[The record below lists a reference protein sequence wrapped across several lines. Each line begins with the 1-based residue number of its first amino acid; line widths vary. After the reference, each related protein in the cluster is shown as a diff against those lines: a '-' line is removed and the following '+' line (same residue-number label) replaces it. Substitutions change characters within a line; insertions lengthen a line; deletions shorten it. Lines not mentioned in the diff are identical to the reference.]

1 MSIAFVLG
9 NGLSRKPIPL
19 EPLQQFGKVYA
30 CNAVYRTY
38 TPNYLVAVDAKMIN
52 EICTA
57 GAQLKMPV
65 WTNPNRAYKK
75 YKGLNFFE
83 PSMGWSSGPTALWLA
98 SKHMHQLIFL
108 LGFDFTGTTEG
119 KLNNIFGDTPNY
131 KKNSD
136 TATYHGNW
144 NRQTSII
151 LQKNSLKRY
160 IRVVGDSKSTFKAQD
175 LQKYA
180 NYSEIT
186 VSEFKNTHN
195 L

>member
-1 MSIAFVLG
+1 MSVAFVLG

-19 EPLQQFGKVYA
+19 DPLKTHGKIYA
-30 CNAVYRTY
+30 CNAVYRTF
-38 TPNYLVAVDAKMIN
+38 TPDYLVAVDAKMVS
-52 EICTA
+52 EICTD
-57 GAQLKMPV
+57 GAQLRMSV

-83 PSMGWSSGPTALWLA
+83 PSLGWSSGPTALWLA
-98 SKHMHQLIFL
+98 SKNGHQLIYI
-108 LGFDFTGTTEG
+108 LGFDFIGTPDG

-136 TATYHGNW
+136 IATYHGNW

-160 IRVVGDSKSTFKAQD
+160 IRVVPEGINVFEAQD
-175 LQKYA
+175 LKKYT

-186 VSEFKNTHN
+186 VQEFKRRYR

>member
-1 MSIAFVLG
+1 MTVAFELG

-19 EPLQQFGKVYA
+19 EPLKQHGKIYA
-30 CNAVYRTY
+30 CNAVYRTF
-38 TPNYLVAVDAKMIN
+38 TPDYLVAVDAKMVN

-83 PSMGWSSGPTALWLA
+83 PSLGWSSGPTALWLA
-98 SKHMHQLIFL
+98 SKHMHQTYFL
-108 LGFDFTGTTEG
+108 LGFDFTGTMEG
-119 KLNNIFGDTPNY
+119 KLNNIYGDTPNY

-160 IRVVGDSKSTFKAQD
+160 IRVVPEGTDVFEAKD
-175 LQKYA
+175 LKKFT

-186 VSEFKNTHN
+186 VQEFKRRYH

>member
-1 MSIAFVLG
+1 MSVAFVLG

-19 EPLQQFGKVYA
+19 EPLKQSGKVYA
-30 CNAVYRTY
+30 CNAVYRTF
-38 TPNYLVAVDAKMIN
+38 TPDYLVAVDAKMIN

-65 WTNPNRAYKK
+65 WTNPNKAYKK
-75 YKGLNFFE
+75 FPKLNYFE

-98 SKHMHQLIFL
+98 SKHGHQLIYI
-108 LGFDFTGTTEG
+108 LGFDFTGTKEG
-119 KLNNIFGDTPNY
+119 RLNNIFGDTPNY
-131 KKNSD
+131 KKNTD
-136 TATYHGNW
+136 VATYHGNW
-144 NRQTSII
+144 NRQTCIV

-160 IRVVGDSKSTFKAQD
+160 IRVVPEGTDVFEASD
-175 LQKYA
+175 LKKYA

-186 VSEFKNTHN
+186 VQEFKRRYR

>member
-1 MSIAFVLG
+1 MTVAFVLG

-19 EPLQQFGKVYA
+19 EPLKQHGKIYA
-30 CNAVYRTY
+30 CNAVYRTF
-38 TPNYLVAVDAKMIN
+38 TPDYLVAVDAKMVN
-52 EICTA
+52 EICMA

-83 PSMGWSSGPTALWLA
+83 PSLGWSSGPTALWLA
-98 SKHMHQLIFL
+98 SKHMPQLVYM
-108 LGFDFTGTTEG
+108 LGFDFTGTNEG

-136 TATYHGNW
+136 VATYHGNW

-160 IRVVGDSKSTFKAQD
+160 IRVVPEGTNVFEAKD
-175 LQKYA
+175 LKKYT

-186 VSEFKNTHN
+186 VQEFKRRYH

>member
-1 MSIAFVLG
+1 MTVAFVLG
-9 NGLSRKPIPL
+9 NGLSRKPVPL
-19 EPLQQFGKVYA
+19 EPLKQHGKVYA
-30 CNAVYRTY
+30 CNAVYRTF
-38 TPNYLVAVDAKMIN
+38 TPDYLVAVDAKMVN
-52 EICTA
+52 EICMA

-83 PSMGWSSGPTALWLA
+83 PSLGWSSGPTALWLA
-98 SKHMHQLIFL
+98 SKHMHQLVYL
-108 LGFDFTGTTEG
+108 LGFDFTGTNEG

-136 TATYHGNW
+136 IATYHGNW

-160 IRVVGDSKSTFKAQD
+160 IRVVPEGTDVFEAKD
-175 LQKYA
+175 LKKYT

-186 VSEFKNTHN
+186 VQEFKRRYH

>member
-1 MSIAFVLG
+1 MTVAFVLG

-19 EPLQQFGKVYA
+19 EPLKQHGKIYA
-30 CNAVYRTY
+30 CNAVYRTF
-38 TPNYLVAVDAKMIN
+38 TPDYLVAVDAKMVN
-52 EICTA
+52 EICMT

-83 PSMGWSSGPTALWLA
+83 PSLGWSSGPTALWLA
-98 SKHMHQLIFL
+98 SKHMHQTFFL
-108 LGFDFTGTTEG
+108 LGFDFTGTMEG
-119 KLNNIFGDTPNY
+119 KLNNIYGDTPNY

-160 IRVVGDSKSTFKAQD
+160 IRVVPEGTSVFEAKD
-175 LQKYA
+175 LKKFT

-186 VSEFKNTHN
+186 GPECTRRSH

>member
-1 MSIAFVLG
+1 MSVAFVLG

-19 EPLQQFGKVYA
+19 EPLKQHGKVYA
-30 CNAVYRTY
+30 CNAVFRIF
-38 TPNYLVAVDAKMIN
+38 TPDYLVAVDAKMIN

-65 WTNPNRAYKK
+65 WTNPNRAFKK
-75 YKGLNFFE
+75 FKALNYFE
-83 PSMGWSSGPTALWLA
+83 PSLGWSSGPTALWLA
-98 SKHMHQLIFL
+98 SKHENQLIYI
-108 LGFDFTGTTEG
+108 LGFDFIGTPQG

-136 TATYHGNW
+136 VATYHGNW

-160 IRVVGDSKSTFKAQD
+160 IRVVPEGTTVFEASD
-175 LQKYA
+175 LKKYT

-186 VSEFKNTHN
+186 VQEFKRRHK